1 MSRPARPSP
10 FGLGL
15 LLAGLLAVFILPAG
29 QAAAELPA
37 ERWYVVSLGGTP
49 VGYYREAVSGS
60 AASGWVTES
69 AMVMVINRLGSRVDL
84 SVSSRTEEGP
94 DGKLRRTTSETK
106 ASALAMKSDASI
118 GSGTIE
124 VRSEAGGKSY
134 TRTVPY
140 TGELIGPEAMRRISL
155 ARLKKPG
162 DILEYQTYAGELE
175 KPAKGR
181 RTIIGPE
188 RIEAEGRTIEALKTE
203 EVLEGTGDK
212 ATAWLDASHE
222 VVRQE
227 MPTPFG
233 QAVYILSTRE
243 QALAAAGGGSLSEEL
258 FSRSIIRTSVRI
270 PRARTIARLKVRLS
284 RVEADGDWP
293 DLETHNQKALGHTD
307 LTLDLEVRRPDAPRP
322 LRLPIQPA
330 EAERSFLIANSI
342 IQSDDPALRAEVA
355 KILEGETDA
364 WSAALKLKRWVA
376 EHMTFDAGI
385 AMAPSTELFKDRHG
399 TCLGYATLL
408 AAMARA
414 AGLPSRVVLGYVY
427 VQGIFGGHAWT
438 EVKVGESWL
447 PLDAAVVGPGVA
459 DAARVAVGSSSLYEG
474 VGSLT
479 GGGASR
485 ILGRVGIRVLEY
497 TGADGMPVEVPEGA
511 TPYSI
516 DGDVY
521 RNPWLGLQL
530 SKPKGFAFGKLDA
543 VWPNPTL
550 IELIGTH
557 GSRAEIQEGS
567 YPPWFK
573 PEEAAAAALDRF
585 TSAGITRRESKDGR
599 DVLISTAGD
608 KAAAAILDGPV
619 FWLLT
624 STGKNA
630 VAVLDEML
638 AGWKLDS
645 APAAMKKEMRP

>member
-1 MSRPARPSP
+1 MRRPVRPSP

-15 LLAGLLAVFILPAG
+15 LLAGLLAVLILPAG
-29 QAAAELPA
+29 RAAAEQPT
-37 ERWYVVSLGGTP
+37 ERWYVVSLGGTL
-49 VGYYREAVSGS
+49 VGYYHEAVSGS

-94 DGKLRRTTSETK
+94 DGKLRRTASETK
-106 ASALAMKSDASI
+106 ASALAMKSEASI

-140 TGELIGPEAMRRISL
+140 TGELIGPEAMRRMSL

-188 RIEAEGRTIEALKTE
+188 RIEAGGRTIEALKTE

-212 ATAWLDASHE
+212 ATAWLDAGHE

-270 PRARTIARLKVRLS
+270 PRARTLASLKVRLS

-293 DLETHNQKALGHTD
+293 ELGTHNQKALGHTD
-307 LTLDLEVRRPDAPRP
+307 RTLDLEVRRPDAPRP
-322 LRLPIQPA
+322 RRLPIPPT
-330 EAERSFLIANSI
+330 EAERDFLIANSI

-355 KILEGETDA
+355 KILGGETDA

-408 AAMARA
+408 ATMARA

-427 VQGIFGGHAWT
+427 VLGIFGGHAWT

-474 VGSLT
+474 AGSLT

-485 ILGRVGIRVLEY
+485 ILGRVGIRVLGY
-497 TGADGMPVEVPEGA
+497 TGADGKSVEVPEDA
-511 TPYSI
+511 KPYSI

-530 SKPKGFAFGKLDA
+530 AKPKGFAFGRLDA
-543 VWPNPTL
+543 VWPDPSPRRNDRTGRVTGRITGGLLP
-550 IELIGTH
+550 
-557 GSRAEIQEGS
+557 
-567 YPPWFK
+567 
-573 PEEAAAAALDRF
+573 ALGQ
-585 TSAGITRRESKDGR
+585 A
-599 DVLISTAGD
+599 
-608 KAAAAILDGPV
+608 
-619 FWLLT
+619 
-624 STGKNA
+624 
-630 VAVLDEML
+630 
-638 AGWKLDS
+638 
-645 APAAMKKEMRP
+645 